1 MTDRRTLY
9 HYSLCPFSR
18 KVRLVLFEKGLP
30 YAMIFET
37 PWARRPEFLQ
47 ISPLGTVPVLIE
59 PDGHALTDHVAI
71 CEYLNEI
78 KTTPNLLGETPR
90 GRAEVRRITNIFDG
104 DFYMDVFKPLVGERV
119 FKALKSGVAPNS
131 NMIRVGRENLKRYL
145 GYVDW
150 LAARRSYLGGRNLSM
165 ADLSVAAHLSVLD
178 YLGEIS
184 WENYP
189 DAKLWYAKIKS
200 RPAFSSLL
208 HDKLT
213 GIMPS
218 STYANLDF

>member
-1 MTDRRTLY
+1 MTQRRTLY
-9 HYSLCPFSR
+9 HYVLCPFSR

-30 YAMIFET
+30 YGMIYET
-37 PWARRPEFLQ
+37 PWVRRPDFLKLN
-47 ISPLGTVPVLIE
+47 PLATVPVLVE
-59 PDGHALTDHVAI
+59 PDGHVLSDHVAI

-78 KTTPNLLGETPR
+78 KTSPNLLGETPR
-90 GRAEVRRITNIFDG
+90 GRAEVRRITNWFDTE
-104 DFYMDVFKPLVGERV
+104 FYMDVYKPLVGEKV
-119 FKALKSGVAPNS
+119 LKALKTGAAPDS
-131 NMIRVGRENLKRYL
+131 NMIRIGRENLKRYL
-145 GYVDW
+145 GYIDW

-165 ADLSVAAHLSVLD
+165 ADLTVAAHISILD

-184 WENYP
+184 WENYV

-200 RPAFSSLL
+200 RPAFNSLL

-218 STYANLDF
+218 NTYANLDF

>member
-1 MTDRRTLY
+1 MTQRRTLY
-9 HYSLCPFSR
+9 HYVLCPFSR

-30 YAMIFET
+30 YGMIYET
-37 PWARRPEFLQ
+37 PWVRRPDFLKLN
-47 ISPLGTVPVLIE
+47 PLATVPVLLE
-59 PDGHALTDHVAI
+59 PDGHVLSDHVAI

-78 KTTPNLLGETPR
+78 KTSPNLLGETPR
-90 GRAEVRRITNIFDG
+90 GRAEVRRITNWFDTE
-104 DFYMDVFKPLVGERV
+104 FYMDVYKPLVGEKV
-119 FKALKSGVAPNS
+119 LKALKTGAAPDS
-131 NMIRVGRENLKRYL
+131 NMIRIGRENLKRYL
-145 GYVDW
+145 GYIDW

-165 ADLSVAAHLSVLD
+165 ADLTVASHLSILD

-184 WENYP
+184 WENYM

-200 RPAFSSLL
+200 RPAFNSLL